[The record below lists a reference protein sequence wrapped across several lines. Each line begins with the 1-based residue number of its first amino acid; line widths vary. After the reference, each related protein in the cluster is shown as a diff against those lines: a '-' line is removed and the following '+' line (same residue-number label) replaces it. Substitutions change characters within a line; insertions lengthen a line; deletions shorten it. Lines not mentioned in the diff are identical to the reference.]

1 MYSEGPRQEFNATP
15 GCLSWE
21 GSLWGVLTACP
32 SRVAVKSSIV
42 QWGHHSVRCGRCGGK
57 CSKESQVPLP
67 SPLGSWNSQC
77 QVPVGPDP
85 MQALQNLISH
95 PGPGHVSAGPDL
107 LIQLSGLS
115 VNLSYPTEVTGDLT
129 CCLTLA
135 DNSEPA
141 LLTLLR
147 QCGSLLN
154 DTLLTVLPSP
164 RSPTLVVPQY
174 TSPIRIPQQSSA

>member
-1 MYSEGPRQEFNATP
+1 M
-15 GCLSWE
+15 
-21 GSLWGVLTACP
+21 
-32 SRVAVKSSIV
+32 AVKSSIV

-77 QVPVGPDP
+77 QVPVSPDP
-85 MQALQNLISH
+85 VQALQNLISH
-95 PGPGHVSAGPDL
+95 PGPGHVSAGPNL

-154 DTLLTVLPSP
+154 DTLLTGLPPP